1 MDRLRQ
7 VRRVLSVVGITTL
20 CLLVSGCETILG
32 TMFTGRISSNRT
44 LANRKNYK
52 QEFISS
58 RPIKSEDD
66 DEYDVLVR
74 RKGVIIEPSD
84 EKSTTGSL
92 MNTQDPRNNL
102 FLSQEPINVGD
113 WLDVNV
119 VFNRKQSE
127 ANQEGEG
134 EGEAQAGEESN
145 QDQDNEI
152 ADIIAM
158 LPNLDP
164 ADPTLALLTSV
175 KMRVSQVHPNGD
187 VTVSLRRSS
196 RNETTSYDFISTAH
210 IPYKNLSTGK
220 PLTTQDLT
228 DVTWFENDEGY
239 VSEKYSSIWE
249 DEYSLRLSGFKETKS
264 KYALELEKKEKEL
277 KQARKVLESRVKN
290 FAEEK
295 KQLRKK
301 QEKLALA
308 QAEEAKAKE
317 QNKTEEASSTQEKE
331 AKKISQA
338 SENITTK

>member
-7 VRRVLSVVGITTL
+7 IRRVLSVVGIATL
-20 CLLVSGCETILG
+20 CLLVSGCETMLG
-32 TMFTGRISSNRT
+32 ALFTGRISSNRT
-44 LANRKNYK
+44 LVNRKNYK

-134 EGEAQAGEESN
+134 EGAAQAGEEAN
-145 QDQDNEI
+145 QDSEI

-175 KMRVSQVHPNGD
+175 KMRVTQVHPNGD

-196 RNETTSYDFISTAH
+196 RNETTSYDFISTAR

-220 PLTTQDLT
+220 ALTTQDLT

-264 KYALELEKKEKEL
+264 KYALELEKKEKDL

-295 KQLRKK
+295 KQFRKK

-317 QNKTEEASSTQEKE
+317 QNKTDESNKDQEKE